1 MTVPLVLLVAR
12 LVTRPIS
19 ELFRTLSGAVASFRD
34 GDFSFSIHRSRD
46 DELGDLVGA
55 HNELGRVLRDERQD
69 LFQRELLLDTVVQ
82 NTPNALLLA
91 DSRDHV
97 VYSNVAARQLLNG
110 GRRLEGLTLEHVLAE
125 SPAALREAVD
135 AGHDAIF
142 PVRLE
147 GEDESF
153 HLATRAFRL
162 NGQPHRLLLL
172 RHMTRELS
180 RQEVATWKKVIRV
193 ISHELN
199 NSLAPIS
206 SLAHSGHELAERIGA
221 CRDPARLRH
230 HRRARR
236 PPRALHPRLRD
247 LRQAA
252 GPATRGGGLGAVPR
266 PPARAASLC
275 ARGHAADR
283 ARPLRS
289 GPGRAGADQPA
300 QERARVGRPRRTAV
314 ELEVRELGCEVRI
327 EVRDRGSGMSEAVMA
342 NALVPFYSTKRSG
355 TGLGLALAR
364 EIAEAHGGRLAPGQ
378 PRGRRAGRDPVP
390 ATLGSRTRRR
400 VQSESGTAG
409 IRLEAS
415 STECLSRQP
424 DGRRSRT
431 PKSTEAAGRSV
442 GRGHDA
448 PANRASSPRANRS
461 PGRPAAAACVLSCA
475 PSPLARLTPCPHE
488 RALDQ
493 HPRL

>member
-1 MTVPLVLLVAR
+1 MRPFSLEGKLALLLLLAVVAGAGAAVLLELAIDSDLLAFVAAVAVTVPLVLLVAR

-34 GDFSFSIHRSRD
+34 GDFSFSIHRSRN

-153 HLATRAFRL
+153 HLATPRLPAQRPAAPAAAAAPHDPRAVAPGSGDL
-162 NGQPHRLLLL
+162 EEGDPGHQPRAQQLAGADHVAGALGPRTGRAHR
-172 RHMTRELS
+172 
-180 RQEVATWKKVIRV
+180 
-193 ISHELN
+193 
-199 NSLAPIS
+199 P
-206 SLAHSGHELAERIGA
+206 

-230 HRRARR
+230 HRRTRR

-252 GPATRGGGLGAVPR
+252 GPAARGGGLGAVPR

-300 QERARVGRPRRTAV
+300 QERARVGHRAGRGRAA
-314 ELEVRELGCEVRI
+314 RCASSAGEVRI
-327 EVRDRGSGMSEAVMA
+327 EVRDRGSGMSEAVLA

-364 EIAEAHGGRLAPGQ
+364 EIAEAHGGRLG
-378 PRGRRAGRDPVP
+378 
-390 ATLGSRTRRR
+390 L
-400 VQSESGTAG
+400 
-409 IRLEAS
+409 
-415 STECLSRQP
+415 
-424 DGRRSRT
+424 
-431 PKSTEAAGRSV
+431 
-442 GRGHDA
+442 
-448 PANRASSPRANRS
+448 ANREGGGLAVTLSLPR
-461 PGRPAAAACVLSCA
+461 
-475 PSPLARLTPCPHE
+475 
-488 RALDQ
+488 
-493 HPRL
+493 

>member
-1 MTVPLVLLVAR
+1 MRPFSLEGKLALLLALAVVAGAGAAVLFDLAIDSDLLAFLAAAGVTVPLALVVAR
-12 LVTRPIS
+12 LVVHPVS

-34 GDFSFSIHRSRD
+34 GDFSFSIHRRRN
-46 DELGDLVGA
+46 DELGDLVSA

-69 LFQRELLLDTVVQ
+69 LFQRELLLHTLVQ
-82 NTPNALLLA
+82 NTPNALVLA

-110 GRRLEGLTLEHVLAE
+110 GRRLEGLGLAQILAE
-125 SPAALREAVD
+125 SPPAMREAVE

-206 SLAHSGHELAERIGA
+206 SLAHSGHELAERIGHA
-221 CRDPARLRH
+221 AIQRAFDTIGERAAHLERFIRGYATFAKLPTPQLEAVPWQPFLERLREQYGYALQGSLPTTPGRFDPAQVGQVLINLLKNAH
-230 HRRARR
+230 ESGS
-236 PPRALHPRLRD
+236 
-247 LRQAA
+247 AA
-252 GPATRGGGLGAVPR
+252 A
-266 PPARAASLC
+266 
-275 ARGHAADR
+275 
-283 ARPLRS
+283 
-289 GPGRAGADQPA
+289 
-300 QERARVGRPRRTAV
+300 AV
-314 ELEVRELGCEVRI
+314 ELEVRELPGEFRI
-327 EVRDRGSGMSEAVMA
+327 EVRDRGGGMSEAVMA

-364 EIAEAHGGRLAPGQ
+364 EIAEAHGGRLG
-378 PRGRRAGRDPVP
+378 
-390 ATLGSRTRRR
+390 L
-400 VQSESGTAG
+400 
-409 IRLEAS
+409 
-415 STECLSRQP
+415 
-424 DGRRSRT
+424 
-431 PKSTEAAGRSV
+431 
-442 GRGHDA
+442 
-448 PANRASSPRANRS
+448 ANREGGGLAVTLSLPR
-461 PGRPAAAACVLSCA
+461 
-475 PSPLARLTPCPHE
+475 
-488 RALDQ
+488 
-493 HPRL
+493 

>member
-1 MTVPLVLLVAR
+1 VVAGAGAAVLLELAIDSDLLAFVAAVAVTLPLALLAAR
-12 LVTRPIS
+12 LVAFPIS

-34 GDFSFSIHRSRD
+34 GDFSFSIHRTRN

-69 LFQRELLLDTVVQ
+69 LFQRELLLHTVVQ
-82 NTPNALLLA
+82 NTPNALVLA

-110 GRRLEGLTLEHVLAE
+110 GRRLEGLTLAHVLAE
-125 SPAALREAVD
+125 SPAALREAVE
-135 AGHDAIF
+135 AGNDAIF
-142 PVRLE
+142 PVRLD

-206 SLAHSGHELAERIGA
+206 SLAHSGHELA
-221 CRDPARLRH
+221 AR
-230 HRRARR
+230 
-236 PPRALHPRLRD
+236 
-247 LRQAA
+247 
-252 GPATRGGGLGAVPR
+252 V
-266 PPARAASLC
+266 
-275 ARGHAADR
+275 GHAAIQR
-283 ARPLRS
+283 AFDTIGERAGHLERFIRGYATFAKLPTPQLEAVAWEPFLGRLREQYACTLC
-289 GPGRAGADQPA
+289 GTLPAAPGRFDAAQVGQVLINLLKNAHESGSAGD
-300 QERARVGRPRRTAV
+300 AV
-314 ELEVRELGCEVRI
+314 EMEVREAGSEVRI

-364 EIAEAHGGRLAPGQ
+364 EIAEAHGGRLG
-378 PRGRRAGRDPVP
+378 
-390 ATLGSRTRRR
+390 L
-400 VQSESGTAG
+400 
-409 IRLEAS
+409 
-415 STECLSRQP
+415 
-424 DGRRSRT
+424 
-431 PKSTEAAGRSV
+431 
-442 GRGHDA
+442 
-448 PANRASSPRANRS
+448 ANREGGGLAVALTLPR
-461 PGRPAAAACVLSCA
+461 
-475 PSPLARLTPCPHE
+475 
-488 RALDQ
+488 
-493 HPRL
+493 